1 MWGWIVAHKH
11 EIEIV
16 ATCWFA
22 VQVAAGMPTPNGT
35 GPTSTWCYRWFFNV
49 AHSITNLPRL
59 LATTFPQVAWI
70 AALFGIQQQTP
81 GTEHN

>member
-1 MWGWIVAHKH
+1 MWRWIVLHKD
-11 EIEIV
+11 EIELMAAWWV
-16 ATCWFA
+16 A

-35 GPTSTWCYRWFFNV
+35 GPTSRWWYRWLFNV

-70 AALFGIQQQTP
+70 ATLFGIQQQAGPNP
-81 GTEHN
+81 GK